1 MDVADDTQS
10 SICSVGNELL
20 FISSMVP
27 KRWNG
32 LVDVMS
38 ADGVGVGVLTS
49 EGGSFLEIVTDWPVE
64 SGVVDSSEGV
74 SEHPI
79 ANRKM
84 KISESLILDF
94 NCFLPVNPSAS
105 S

>member
-1 MDVADDTQS
+1 MDVADDIQS
-10 SICSVGNELL
+10 SIVSVGNELL

-32 LVDVMS
+32 LVDVIS
-38 ADGVGVGVLTS
+38 PDGVGVGALTS
-49 EGGSFLEIVTDWPVE
+49 EGGSFLEIVIDWSVE
-64 SGVVDSSEGV
+64 SGAVDSSGGV

-79 ANRKM
+79 ANRKIN
-84 KISESLILDF
+84 ISESLIFNF
-94 NCFLPVNPSAS
+94 NCFLPINPYAS